1 MLCGCLCAYCCAE
14 AADASRQ
21 QPAYVAQ
28 PVVVQ
33 PVVVQGGYV
42 QQGVQ
47 QGGYVQQYQPGYAP
61 QAGYGQPQTAY
72 VNGQQVQYVPQY
84 VQGPNGEL
92 VQAVDAHGQP
102 LYMAQPVSS
111 PAVARPVATPVNNAN
126 KSYV

>member
-42 QQGVQ
+42 QQ
-47 QGGYVQQYQPGYAP
+47 YQPGYAP

-84 VQGPNGEL
+84 VQGPNGDL

-102 LYMAQPVSS
+102 LFMAQPVSS